1 MGGVLGMGEVDQI
14 LGLLEETKLSF
25 INYYKLTPINFKHSY
40 PGRDVDS
47 INDSTEKIKIYC
59 IKYFDE
65 IINKIEIIKN
75 DKEDHDSIFLSL
87 DEDVYQLNKK
97 VLSVDSD
104 GNQSIPIYNVFD
116 FLMKITSKLNNEIKK
131 INDRDIKDKQDKVF
145 VEINETSKKI
155 DEEYQKLKLI
165 SSDFK
170 HKEAQKIYENDA
182 VKFDKISGRYE
193 KAFYILILTL
203 ILYFLGVKF
212 YVPELNIWSL
222 KISFPNIIH
231 GNLSLEFYIQKI
243 SLLVI
248 STTLLAFLLKRS
260 FMYRRLA
267 DDAYRT
273 SKELIALPRYIQD
286 LPQEMQ
292 DKIHFDLAYKYFG
305 NSIHHESYTGGE
317 NLMHENIKANTDFI
331 KAVKDLTPK
340 AEVPKAEAPKDDKVP
355 KDVV

>member
-1 MGGVLGMGEVDQI
+1 MGEVDQI
-14 LGLLEETKLSF
+14 LGLLEETKISF
-25 INYYKLTPINFKHSY
+25 IDYYKLNPINLKHLY

-47 INDSTEKIKIYC
+47 LNKSSEEIKNYC

-65 IINKIEIIKN
+65 IINKIELIKN
-75 DKEDHDSIFLSL
+75 DREDHDFVFLSL
-87 DEDVYQLNKK
+87 TENVYQLHKN
-97 VLSVDSD
+97 VTTVDSE
-104 GNQSIPIYNVFD
+104 GKKSIPLFNIFD
-116 FLMKITSKLNNEIKK
+116 LLFSIISKLSDEIKQ
-131 INDRDIKDKQDKVF
+131 INNRDIKEKQDQVLF
-145 VEINETSKKI
+145 EMEENRNKI
-155 DEEYQKLKLI
+155 YEEYQKLKLL

-182 VKFDKISGRYE
+182 VKFEKISGRYE
-193 KAFYILILTL
+193 KAFYILVLFL
-203 ILYFLGVKF
+203 ILYFLGVTF
-212 YVPELNIWSL
+212 YVPELKMWSL
-222 KISFPNIIH
+222 RISFPTKIH

-243 SLLVI
+243 SLLLI

-305 NSIHHESYTGGE
+305 NGIHHDSYTSGE

-331 KAVKDLTPK
+331 KAVKDLSPK
-340 AEVPKAEAPKDDKVP
+340 VEVPNTDAPKEDKAT
-355 KDVV
+355 KDAA